1 MLKKYYCIRQKELK
15 DCGCACLSTICKQ
28 YGLKVPI
35 YKIRELAKTDKMGT
49 SAKGIIESANS
60 LGFISKA
67 FSTNKKED
75 IYDNIPLPAIA
86 HVIMNKSY
94 EHYIV
99 IHKITSKYILVADPG
114 QGIIKYTPE
123 EFFNIWTGIIITF
136 TKNSEFRTGK
146 EGEGLIKRFWSLIK
160 PQKGL
165 LVNIFLSSILIT
177 ILGIVGSFY
186 FKFLLNTVIPNDLK
200 STLNMFSIGLII
212 LTIFSVLTSVFRRQ
226 LLLHF
231 SQKLDIPLMLG
242 YYEHIINLPMS
253 FFHTRTVGE
262 VISRL
267 DDAYKIRSAISGAT
281 LTVMIDGFMAIIGGI
296 TLYSESSYLFFITLI
311 PLILYLIIV
320 FVFRKLIA
328 ENNRETMHSQ
338 AELTS
343 YLVQCLNGVE
353 TIKSFN
359 GESQISLTVEK
370 KFIKFMKDIF
380 SLGTIN
386 NIQGSL
392 KGGVKAIFGIVILW
406 IGVIQVLDGNITIGT
421 LLTFNAL
428 LAYFLNPI
436 ENIVNFQS
444 TLQSAVVAAERLEE
458 IIGTAIE
465 KSELELKKIN
475 PPNLKGD
482 IEFRNVDFRYGNR
495 KLILNNISIKAKMNE
510 KIALVG
516 ESGSGKTTLS
526 KLLMNFY
533 SIEKG
538 EILINGLNIN
548 DINLDTLRDRI
559 AYISQETFLF
569 NKTILENLV
578 FGNES
583 ATYED
588 VIEACKKAQIHD
600 YINSLPLRY
609 ETLVE
614 ENGSNF
620 SGGQKQRLSIARAI
634 LKNPD
639 ILVMDEATSNLD
651 SITEKA
657 ISDTMDEFMK
667 DKTAIIIAHRLS
679 TIKNCDKIYVL
690 EKGQVIEEGTHKE
703 LLSKK
708 YYYYNLWKDQMPD
721 ISSDNIYL
729 GGDING

>member
-1 MLKKYYCIRQKELK
+1 MWKYYCIKQKELK
-15 DCGCACLSTICKQ
+15 DCGCACLATICKQ
-28 YGLKVPI
+28 YGSKVPI
-35 YKIRELAKTDKMGT
+35 YKIREIAKTDKMGT
-49 SAKGIIESANS
+49 SVMGIMEASKV
-60 LGFISKA
+60 LGFSPKA
-67 FSTNKKED
+67 FKAEKPD
-75 IYDNIPLPAIA
+75 QIYGDIPLPAIA
-86 HVIMNKSY
+86 HVVFNKSFQ
-94 EHYIV
+94 HYVV
-99 IHKITSKYILVADPG
+99 IHKITKKYILIADPAK
-114 QGIIKYTPE
+114 GIIKYKPK
-123 EFFNIWTGIIITF
+123 EFFAIWTGVILTF
-136 TKNSEFRTGK
+136 TKVANFSDVR
-146 EGEGLIKRFWSLIK
+146 EGSGLFKKFFELIK

-165 LVNIFLSSILIT
+165 LINIFLSSILIT
-177 ILGIVGSFY
+177 IFGIVGSFY

-200 STLNMFSIGLII
+200 STLTMFSIGLII
-212 LTIFSVLTSVFRRQ
+212 LTLFSVLTSAFRRQ
-226 LLLHF
+226 LLIHF

-242 YYEHIINLPMS
+242 YYDHIINLPMD

-296 TLYSESSYLFFITLI
+296 TLYVESSFLFYITLV
-311 PLILYLIIV
+311 PLVLYIIIV
-320 FVFRKLIA
+320 FAFKKIIST
-328 ENNRETMHSQ
+328 NNRETMQSQ

-359 GESQISLTVEK
+359 GETQIGENIEK
-370 KFIKFMKDIF
+370 NFVKFMKDVF
-380 SLGTIN
+380 SLGTVN
-386 NIQGSL
+386 NIQGTL

-406 IGVIQVLDGNITIGT
+406 IGTMQVLNGNITIGT

-444 TLQSAVVAAERLEE
+444 TLQSAIVAAQRLEE
-458 IIGTAIE
+458 IIFTAIE
-465 KSELELKKIN
+465 KTEDQYKKIA
-475 PPNLKGD
+475 PKDLKGD
-482 IEFRNVDFRYGNR
+482 IRFKNVDFRYGNR
-495 KLILNNISIKAKMNE
+495 KLILKDINIVAKKNTR
-510 KIALVG
+510 IALVG

-533 SIEKG
+533 PIDKG
-538 EILINGLNIN
+538 EILINGLNIK
-548 DINLDTLRDRI
+548 DINLECLRDRI
-559 AYISQETFLF
+559 SYISQETFLF
-569 NKTILENLV
+569 NKTIYENLTLGSSFV
-578 FGNES
+578 P
-583 ATYED
+583 YEE

-609 ETLVE
+609 DTLVE
-614 ENGSNF
+614 ENGANF

-679 TIKNCDKIYVL
+679 TIKNCDRIYVL
-690 EKGQVIEEGTHKE
+690 ENGEVIEEGTHEE
-703 LLSKK
+703 LLNRES
-708 YYYYNLWKDQMPD
+708 YYRKLWKDQMPS
-721 ISSDNIYL
+721 IEEPMKV
-729 GGDING
+729 GEE